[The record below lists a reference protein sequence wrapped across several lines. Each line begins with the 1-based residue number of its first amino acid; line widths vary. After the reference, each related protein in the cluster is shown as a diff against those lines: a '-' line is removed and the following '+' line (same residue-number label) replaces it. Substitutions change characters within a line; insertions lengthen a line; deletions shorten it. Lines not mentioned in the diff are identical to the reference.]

1 MVDALR
7 RLGARAV
14 SREGP
19 RVLAWLPPPPDVDGL
34 VREAEA
40 ALRAATSMGDPALA
54 WRWESHEEWAERWG
68 AGRPRRVT
76 QRIVVAPL
84 GREGEQE
91 VEGRAGDVVLHLEA
105 GPAFG
110 TAEHP
115 TTRGCLRLLEAVLRP
130 RDGVVDIGTGSG
142 ILAIAAARLGAARVL
157 ALEADALSCASARRN
172 VVANRVADR
181 VEVRERR
188 VGASGLRT
196 LPRSDVVLANLE
208 ADTLHRLLPGLRRVL
223 ARSGSLVVAGVTG
236 GEKPALL
243 RSAAAV
249 GLEPHLVEDVD
260 GWWCAALRR
269 RR

>member
-1 MVDALR
+1 MVDAMR

-14 SREGP
+14 CREGQ

-40 ALRAATSMGDPALA
+40 ALRLATSMGDPALA

-68 AGRPRRVT
+68 GGEPRRVT
-76 QRIVVAPL
+76 SRIVVAPL
-84 GREGEQE
+84 GRAVERRDGDIVVRFE
-91 VEGRAGDVVLHLEA
+91 V

-115 TTRGCLRLLEAVLRP
+115 TTRGCLQLLEAVLRP
-130 RDGVVDIGTGSG
+130 RDRVVDIGTGSG
-142 ILAIAAARLGAARVL
+142 ILAIAAARLGAASVL

-181 VEVRERR
+181 VEVRERT
-188 VGASGLRT
+188 VGPADLRT
-196 LPRSDVVLANLE
+196 LARLDVVLANLE
-208 ADTLHRLLPGLRRVL
+208 AGVLDRLLPGLRRVL

-236 GEKPALL
+236 GEKPTLL

-249 GLEPHLVEDVD
+249 GLEPHLVQDVD